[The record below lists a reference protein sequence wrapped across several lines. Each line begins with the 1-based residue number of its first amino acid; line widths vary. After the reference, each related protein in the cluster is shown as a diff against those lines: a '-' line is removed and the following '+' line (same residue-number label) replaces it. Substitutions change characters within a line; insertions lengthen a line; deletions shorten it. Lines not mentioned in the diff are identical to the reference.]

1 MKRVYKNKI
10 NIDETSIKNFYESR
24 AIEKV
29 DIDIDAPVVLCGDND
44 KGKIYEWTKFEVEN
58 RLKLLKLDSGSRV
71 LELGCGTGRI
81 SKFIVNKV
89 KEYIGVDYVKEFIDI
104 INGREDI
111 KKGEQIHF
119 LNLSFSDIVEN
130 PKILPTKNKFN
141 RFIISGGVFM
151 YINDEALEYG
161 LKKLINL
168 LDEECTIYISEPISI
183 NERLTLDNFY
193 SENLECEYSAI
204 YRNRNEYNKIFEAF
218 YKANFKLKLNEE
230 FFYNDI
236 KLQKETKQWMF
247 LLER

>member
-10 NIDETSIKNFYESR
+10 SIDETSIKNFYESR

-29 DIDIDAPVVLCGDND
+29 DIDIDAPVVLCGDKKKD
-44 KGKIYEWTKFEVEN
+44 KIYEWTKFEVEN
-58 RLKLLKLDSGSRV
+58 RLKLLNLDQDSRV
-71 LELGCGTGRI
+71 LELGCGTGSI

-104 INGREDI
+104 INAREDI
-111 KKGEQIHF
+111 DTGEKIHF
-119 LNLSFSDIVEN
+119 LNLSFDDIIKN
-130 PKILPTKNKFN
+130 PNILPTENKFN

-151 YINDEALEYG
+151 YINDEILEYG
-161 LKKLINL
+161 LNRLVNL
-168 LDEECTIYISEPISI
+168 LDEECIVYISEPISI
-183 NERLTLDNFY
+183 NERLTLDKFY

-204 YRNRNEYNKIFEAF
+204 YRTCNEYDKLFEAF
-218 YKANFKLKLNEE
+218 YKENFKLKLNEE

>member
-29 DIDIDAPVVLCGDND
+29 DIDIDAPVVLCGDKKKD
-44 KGKIYEWTKFEVEN
+44 KIYEWTKFEVEN
-58 RLKLLKLDSGSRV
+58 RLKLLKLDPDSRV

-151 YINDEALEYG
+151 YINDEALEYSM
-161 LKKLINL
+161 KKLINL
-168 LDEECTIYISEPISI
+168 LDEECIIYISEPISI

-204 YRNRNEYNKIFEAF
+204 YRNCNEYNKIFEAF
-218 YKANFKLKLNEE
+218 YKANFKLKLSEE

>member
-1 MKRVYKNKI
+1 MKRVYRNKI
-10 NIDETSIKNFYESR
+10 SIDDTMIKRFYESR
-24 AIEKV
+24 AIEKI
-29 DIDIDAPVVLCGDND
+29 DIDIDAPVVLCGDKKKD
-44 KGKIYEWTKFEVEN
+44 KIHEWTKFEVEN
-58 RLKLLKLDSGSRV
+58 RLKLLNLDSNSRV

-104 INGREDI
+104 INDREDI
-111 KKGEQIHF
+111 KKGEKIHF
-119 LNLSFSDIVEN
+119 LNLSFDDIIKN
-130 PKILPTKNKFN
+130 PNILPTKNKFN

-151 YINDEALEYG
+151 YINDDILEGG
-161 LKKLINL
+161 LNRLVNL
-168 LDEECTIYISEPISI
+168 LDEECIVYISEPVSI
-183 NERLTLDNFY
+183 NERLTLDKFY

-204 YRNRNEYNKIFEAF
+204 YRTCNEYDKFFEAF